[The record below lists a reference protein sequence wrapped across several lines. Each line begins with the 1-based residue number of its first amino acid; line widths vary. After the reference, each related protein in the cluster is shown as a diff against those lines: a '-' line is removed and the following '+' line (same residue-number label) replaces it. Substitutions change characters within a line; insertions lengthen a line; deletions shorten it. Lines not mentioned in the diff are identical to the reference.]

1 MCRAGYDAGLSA
13 ASREAHD
20 MLARPRRAPYAE
32 RLRAHE
38 ALLGRGARRLV
49 EICAAFADV
58 RAVYAFGSYA
68 TGVVRLRSDL
78 DALVIR
84 ETVLRRAD
92 RDLDIRKA
100 FDAPVALDLI
110 VVTPDEFERDLP
122 SSSFGQTILKTAKR
136 LDAAE

>member
-1 MCRAGYDAGLSA
+1 
-13 ASREAHD
+13 
-20 MLARPRRAPYAE
+20 MLARRNRAPYAE

-49 EICAAFADV
+49 EICAALGDV

-68 TGVVRLRSDL
+68 TGFVRLRSDL
-78 DALVIR
+78 DALVVR
-84 ETVLRRAD
+84 ETALRRAD
-92 RDLDIRKA
+92 RDLDIRRA
-100 FDAPVALDLI
+100 FDVPVALDVI
-110 VVTPDEFERDLP
+110 VVTPDEFKRSLR